1 MLLLKKILKRTLSV
15 VLTLC
20 IMLSVFAVGILP
32 ASAEGYDPSAALAY
46 AKAHWND
53 GKGLCAEFVRDCL
66 RAGGLTPDS
75 KRRLGYASKND
86 THQRKVF
93 IFSKS

>member
-66 RAGGLTPDS
+66 RAGGLTTLTS
-75 KRRLGYASKND
+75 INCGGLL
-86 THQRKVF
+86 
-93 IFSKS
+93 